1 MSEPEAKTPATPAAP
16 APETAAPETAAGG
29 KKGKGKAKGP
39 KKGFNEREKFVMKIT
54 GLVLAVMM
62 IDLMVIRPVSNFLK
76 RLDEMIATEES
87 VIPKQ
92 LAILRHKDRIIAD
105 YEGISPFVTDPDV
118 PQEEETARFLR
129 EIEQVS
135 KANNLFVTN
144 INTVKVSSKT
154 DSIFELSVDID
165 GKGGIE
171 DIRNFMASLILDN
184 PAIRISGYS
193 LKPQGKAADELKFQ
207 FSIVKIGVKR
217 GGAQAGS
224 A

>member
-1 MSEPEAKTPATPAAP
+1 MSEADAKTPATPATA
-16 APETAAPETAAGG
+16 ETQPGGAASEAAG
-29 KKGKGKAKGP
+29 KKAKGKAKAA
-39 KKGFNEREKFVMKIT
+39 KKGFSEREKFVMKIT
-54 GLVLAVMM
+54 GLVIAVMM

-92 LAILRHKDRIIAD
+92 LAILRHKERILAD
-105 YEGISPFVTDPDV
+105 YESISQFVTDPDV

-135 KANNLFVTN
+135 KASNLFVTN
-144 INTVKVSSKT
+144 INTVKVTPKT
-154 DSIFELSVDID
+154 DTIFELSVDID

-171 DIRNFMASLILDN
+171 DIRSFMAALILDN
-184 PAIRISGYS
+184 PAIRIGGFS

-207 FSIVKIGVKR
+207 FSIIKIGVKR
-217 GGAQAGS
+217 DG
-224 A
+224 

>member
-1 MSEPEAKTPATPAAP
+1 MSEADAKPPASPNPADAQPAA
-16 APETAAPETAAGG
+16 AADTAAG
-29 KKGKGKAKGP
+29 KKGKGKGKGGA

-54 GLVLAVMM
+54 GLIIAVML
-62 IDLMVIRPVSNFLK
+62 IDLMVIRPVSNFLE

-92 LAILRHKDRIIAD
+92 LAILRHKERILAD
-105 YEGISPFVTDPDV
+105 HDSISQFVTDPDV

-144 INTVKVSSKT
+144 INTVKVTPKT
-154 DSIFELSVDID
+154 DTIFELSVDID

-171 DIRNFMASLILDN
+171 DIRSFMAALILDN
-184 PAIRISGYS
+184 PAIRIGGYS

-207 FSIVKIGVKR
+207 FSIIKIGVKR
-217 GGAQAGS
+217 GG
-224 A
+224 

>member
-1 MSEPEAKTPATPAAP
+1 MSEADAQTPAPPNPTDAQPGAAP
-16 APETAAPETAAGG
+16 ADAAAG
-29 KKGKGKAKGP
+29 KKGKGKGKGGA

-54 GLVLAVMM
+54 GLVIAVML
-62 IDLMVIRPVSNFLK
+62 IDLMVIRPVSNFLE

-92 LAILRHKDRIIAD
+92 LAILRHKERILAD
-105 YEGISPFVTDPDV
+105 HESISHFVTDPDV

-144 INTVKVSSKT
+144 INTVKVTPKT
-154 DSIFELSVDID
+154 DTIFELSVDID

-171 DIRNFMASLILDN
+171 DIRSFMAALILDN
-184 PAIRISGYS
+184 PAIRIGGYS

-207 FSIVKIGVKR
+207 FSIIKIGVKR
-217 GGAQAGS
+217 DG
-224 A
+224 

>member
-1 MSEPEAKTPATPAAP
+1 MSEADAKPPASPNPADAQPAA
-16 APETAAPETAAGG
+16 AADTAAG
-29 KKGKGKAKGP
+29 KKGKGKGKGAA
-39 KKGFNEREKFVMKIT
+39 KKGFSEREKFVMKIT
-54 GLVLAVMM
+54 GLIIAVML
-62 IDLMVIRPVSNFLK
+62 IDLMVIRPVSNFLE

-92 LAILRHKDRIIAD
+92 LAILRHKERILAD
-105 YEGISPFVTDPDV
+105 HDSISQFVTDPDV

-144 INTVKVSSKT
+144 INTVKVTPKT
-154 DSIFELSVDID
+154 DTIFELSVDID

-171 DIRNFMASLILDN
+171 DIRSFMAALILDN
-184 PAIRISGYS
+184 PAIRIGGYS

-207 FSIVKIGVKR
+207 FSIIKIGVKR
-217 GGAQAGS
+217 GG
-224 A
+224 